1 MLGKLIKHD
10 FRALSRTL
18 FPLQVGILGGGL
30 VATLFM
36 TINMRLSVLPAD
48 IINPNFKMI
57 LTGLTTMLLVIIGLC
72 IAASA
77 LVTLLLVCIQ
87 FYRNLMS
94 SQGYLTFT
102 LPVTTGRILWSKL
115 ITGMIWVAINAV
127 VVIVTVLIFAV
138 FGTAS
143 SGFANP
149 RALDFLREG
158 FAAFS
163 ALGAYAPVGTTLIV
177 LEGIV
182 YTVVALATSLLQ
194 AYFAIAIGGRATKHR
209 LLASVGMYIALSM
222 GMSMISTFL
231 TLTGAL
237 WPSVAILSAAAAETM
252 TLRFV
257 HFVIIGGSVLNAAF
271 GVLFF
276 IFARLL
282 MKNKL
287 NLQ

>member
-30 VATLFM
+30 VATLFL
-36 TINMRLSVLPAD
+36 TINLRLSVMPAD
-48 IINPNFKMI
+48 VISPGFKTI
-57 LTGLTTMLLVIIGLC
+57 LAGLTTMLVVIIGLC

-127 VVIVTVLIFAV
+127 VVIVTALIFAV

-143 SGFANP
+143 SGLVNP
-149 RALDFLREG
+149 GALDFLREG
-158 FAAFS
+158 LNAFS
-163 ALGAYAPVGTTLIV
+163 LLCANAPLSVALIV
-177 LEGIV
+177 LESIV
-182 YTVVALATSLLQ
+182 FVVVSLAASLLQ
-194 AYFAIAIGGRATKHR
+194 AYLSIAIGGRAVKHR

-222 GMSMISTFL
+222 GMSMISTIL
-231 TLTGAL
+231 MLSGAL
-237 WPSVAILSAAAAETM
+237 WPSFALLTVSATEAMAM
-252 TLRFV
+252 RFI
-257 HFVIIGGSVLNAAF
+257 HLTFIGGSVLNAAF
-271 GVLFF
+271 GALFF
-276 IFARLL
+276 IFTRLL
-282 MKNKL
+282 LKNKL